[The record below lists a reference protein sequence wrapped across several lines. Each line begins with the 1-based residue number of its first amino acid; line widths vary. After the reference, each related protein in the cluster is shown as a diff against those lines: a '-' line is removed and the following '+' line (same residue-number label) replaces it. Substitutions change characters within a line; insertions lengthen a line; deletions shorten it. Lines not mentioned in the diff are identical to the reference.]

1 MRNALTNQLD
11 ALAPAAGVAARA
23 VATLK
28 LGKAKKA
35 L

>member
-1 MRNALTNQLD
+1 MRTALTIQPD
-11 ALAPAAGVAARA
+11 ALALAAGVAARA

-35 L
+35 P